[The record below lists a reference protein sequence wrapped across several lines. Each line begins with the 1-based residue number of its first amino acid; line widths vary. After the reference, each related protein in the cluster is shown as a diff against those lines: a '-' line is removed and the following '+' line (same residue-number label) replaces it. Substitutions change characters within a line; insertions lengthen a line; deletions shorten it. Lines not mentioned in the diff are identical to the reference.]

1 MGPVMI
7 CTSAFGAD
15 LVKRLGQA
23 GVLQHI
29 RDAGAQ
35 GVEIR
40 EELLSEHDLP
50 LSQLRVAIEQ
60 ASLICVYSAA
70 TPLFDTQS
78 RLNAAD
84 TAQAL
89 TRASELGAQWI
100 KFGLGQ
106 LCAECIDDGAAA
118 LKSRL
123 ADSAMPILIENDQTS
138 CGGDPLIHAA
148 LHRALASSLFG
159 TTLDLGN
166 GYWTDHDLSQA
177 ASRLGAKVR
186 YVHCKAVAHT
196 NGAPRACPPDETTRA
211 HWAALWHHFPAS
223 VPRAIE
229 FPLDH
234 DDPNATA
241 RHVELLRSL
250 A

>member
-7 CTSAFGAD
+7 CTSAFGTD
-15 LVKRLGQA
+15 TVTRLGQA
-23 GVLQHI
+23 GVCDHI
-29 RDAGAQ
+29 RAAGAQ

-40 EELLSEHDLP
+40 EELLGEHDWP
-50 LSQLRVAIEQ
+50 LEQLRAAIEQ
-60 ASLICVYSAA
+60 ASLVCALSAA
-70 TPLFDTQS
+70 TLLFDSQG
-78 RLNAAD
+78 RLNAKD
-84 TAQAL
+84 MAQSLA
-89 TRASELGAQWI
+89 RAEALGAQWI

-118 LKSRL
+118 LEAGL
-123 ADSAMPILIENDQTS
+123 AGHTLPVLIENDQTP

-148 LHRALASSLFG
+148 LHRTLDSAQLG

-177 ASRLGAKVR
+177 ARRLGPRVR
-186 YVHCKAVAHT
+186 YVHCKAVTHT
-196 NGAPRACPPDETTRA
+196 SGVPRACPPDDATRS
-211 HWAALWHHFPAS
+211 HWAELWHHFPAG

-234 DDPNATA
+234 DDPESTA
-241 RHVELLRSL
+241 RHVERLRSL

>member
-1 MGPVMI
+1 MGPVII

-15 LVKRLGQA
+15 LVKQLGQA
-23 GVLQHI
+23 GVLEHI
-29 RDAGAQ
+29 REAGAQ

-40 EELLSEHDLP
+40 EELLSDQDLP
-50 LSQLRVAIEQ
+50 LSRLREAIEQ
-60 ASLICVYSAA
+60 ASLSCVYSAA
-70 TPLFDTQS
+70 TPLFDKQS
-78 RLNAAD
+78 RLNTDEMHQSLA
-84 TAQAL
+84 
-89 TRASELGAQWI
+89 RANELGARWI

-106 LCAECIDDGAAA
+106 LCAECIDDGAAT
-118 LKSRL
+118 LKNEL
-123 ADSAMPILIENDQTS
+123 ADHSLPVLIENDQTS

-148 LHRALASSLFG
+148 LHRALESDALG

-177 ASRLGAKVR
+177 ASRLGARVR
-186 YVHCKAVAHT
+186 YVHCKAVTHI
-196 NGAPRACPPDETTRA
+196 NGQPRACPPDDAARA
-211 HWAALWHHFPAS
+211 HWSALWHHFPAE

-234 DDPNATA
+234 DNVSATA
-241 RHVELLRSL
+241 RHVEQLKSL

>member
-15 LVKRLGQA
+15 LVRQLGQA
-23 GVLQHI
+23 GVLEHI

-40 EELLSEHDLP
+40 EELLSDRDMP
-50 LSQLRVAIEQ
+50 LSRLREAIEQ
-60 ASLICVYSAA
+60 ASLTCVYSAA
-70 TPLFDTQS
+70 TALFDERS
-78 RLNAAD
+78 HLN
-84 TAQAL
+84 TAEMHQAL
-89 TRASELGAQWI
+89 ARADELGAQWV
-100 KFGLGQ
+100 KVGLGQ

-118 LKSRL
+118 LKAAL
-123 ADSAMPILIENDQTS
+123 VDQTMPILIENDQTS

-148 LHRALASSLFG
+148 LHRALGSSLIG

-177 ASRLGAKVR
+177 ASRLGAQVR
-186 YVHCKAVAHT
+186 YVHCKAVTHVE
-196 NGAPRACPPDETTRA
+196 GHPEACPPNDAARA
-211 HWAALWHHFPAS
+211 HWSALWHHFPTE

-234 DDPNATA
+234 DNVSATA
-241 RHVELLRSL
+241 RHVEQLTSL

>member
-15 LVKRLGQA
+15 RVKQLGQA
-23 GVLQHI
+23 GVLEHI
-29 RDAGAQ
+29 KDAGAQ

-40 EELLSEHDLP
+40 EELLSEQDLP
-50 LSQLRVAIEQ
+50 LDQLRAAIEQ
-60 ASLICVYSAA
+60 AGLTCALSAA
-70 TPLFDTQS
+70 TALFDDDS
-78 RLNAAD
+78 RLNAAEMD
-84 TAQAL
+84 QSLA
-89 TRASELGAQWI
+89 RAEVLGAQWI

-106 LCAECIDDGAAA
+106 LCAECIDDGATAI
-118 LKSRL
+118 KSQL
-123 ADSAMPILIENDQTS
+123 GDHTLPVLIENDQTS

-148 LHRALASSLFG
+148 LHRALDAPLIG

-177 ASRLGAKVR
+177 ARRLRPKVR
-186 YVHCKAVAHT
+186 YVHCKAVSHDHDT
-196 NGAPRACPPDETTRA
+196 LRACPPDEATRA
-211 HWAALWHHFPAS
+211 HWAELWHHFPAD

-234 DDPNATA
+234 DNKSATA
-241 RHVELLRSL
+241 RHVEQLQAL

>member
-15 LVKRLGQA
+15 RVKRLGQA
-23 GVLQHI
+23 GVLEHI
-29 RDAGAQ
+29 KAAGAQ

-50 LSQLRVAIEQ
+50 LEQLRSAIEQ
-60 ASLICVYSAA
+60 ASLTCAFSAA
-70 TPLFDTQS
+70 TPLFDEQS
-78 RLNAAD
+78 RLNAD
-84 TAQAL
+84 NMDQTL
-89 TRASELGAQWI
+89 ERARALGAQWI
-100 KFGLGQ
+100 KVGLGQ

-118 LKSRL
+118 LKARFGDQAL
-123 ADSAMPILIENDQTS
+123 PILIENDQTA

-148 LHRALASSLFG
+148 LHRALEMPMIG

-177 ASRLGAKVR
+177 ASRLGSRVR
-186 YVHCKAVAHT
+186 YVHCKAVTHT
-196 NGAPRACPPDETTRA
+196 DGRPGACPPNEAARS
-211 HWAALWHHFPAS
+211 HWAALWHHFPAG

-234 DDPNATA
+234 DDIDATA
-241 RHVELLRSL
+241 RHVDSL
-250 A
+250 KALA

>member
-15 LVKRLGQA
+15 RVKRLGQA
-23 GVLQHI
+23 GVLEHI

-50 LSQLRVAIEQ
+50 LEQLRLAIEQ
-60 ASLICVYSAA
+60 ASLTCVYSA
-70 TPLFDTQS
+70 TMPLFDTRS
-78 RLNAAD
+78 RLNA
-84 TAQAL
+84 TAIDQAMA
-89 TRASELGAQWI
+89 RAETLGAQWI

-106 LCAECIDDGAAA
+106 LYAECIDDGAAA

-123 ADSAMPILIENDQTS
+123 ADSTMPILIENDQTS

-148 LHRALASSLFG
+148 LHRALDASLFG

-177 ASRLGAKVR
+177 ASRLGRQVQ
-186 YVHCKAVAHT
+186 YVHCKAVTHT
-196 NGAPRACPPDETTRA
+196 NGVPHASPPDNATRS
-211 HWAALWHHFPAS
+211 HWIELWHHFPAD

-234 DDPNATA
+234 DNTSATA
-241 RHVELLRSL
+241 RHVELLRAL